1 MWYNSLLPISTK
13 HIDFSLITGA
23 VARRID
29 HSDSESYDTLELFHT
44 KSHLRHKVRNV
55 LRASSN
61 APCFFLTPVSIG
73 NTQYVD
79 GGVGGNCPLAQ
90 AIPRLKQIHP
100 NSEFNSALS
109 IAPPLYKIGMRGHK

>member
-1 MWYNSLLPISTK
+1 MT
-13 HIDFSLITGA
+13 SLITGA

-29 HSDSESYDTLELFHT
+29 HSDSESYDTLELFDT
-44 KSHLRHKVRNV
+44 RSHLRHKVRNV

-61 APCFFLTPVSIG
+61 APCFFPTPVPIG

-109 IAPPLYKIGMRGHK
+109 IAPPLYKIGMWTRDIDKIRKGPFY